1 MELFERAFRLLP
13 DTVIITD
20 LYWYILDYNHA
31 EAIKELR
38 KGVNLTRIIRDCKDT
53 AKGKFR
59 YNEIIFQRTTTP
71 VYDKEIHV
79 GYVVYLANITERET
93 LIQQRLQKNAELE
106 ALIREQARAN
116 AELEDYLHQAEALV
130 GYEEQLRIARSIHD
144 DAGHAITE
152 LNTISQM
159 CLQLRETDPEH
170 YRQLIS
176 QGIELCKRS
185 MKEEKSDQFTSLRE
199 MLEQFR
205 DGCEIPVDLLI
216 AGEEPAFAGRL
227 YSVIG
232 TICKEAYHNT
242 LSHSLADRMKIE
254 LHMAPEQLMLRIED
268 NGKFHGRLEKGFGL
282 TTMEENVKASGG
294 TITFCAEEDRG
305 FGIQAEWRNE
315 Q

>member
-31 EAIKELR
+31 EAIKVLR

-71 VYDKEIHV
+71 VYDKDIHV

-185 MKEEKSDQFTSLRE
+185 MKEEKSDQFKSLRE

-205 DGCEIPVDLLI
+205 AGCEIPVDLLI
-216 AGEEPAFAGRL
+216 AGEEPVFAGRL

-232 TICKEAYHNT
+232 KICKEAYQST
-242 LSHSLADRMKIE
+242 FSLSSY
-254 LHMAPEQLMLRIED
+254 
-268 NGKFHGRLEKGFGL
+268 
-282 TTMEENVKASGG
+282 
-294 TITFCAEEDRG
+294 TIF
-305 FGIQAEWRNE
+305 F
-315 Q
+315 

>member
-1 MELFERAFRLLP
+1 MEWFERAFRLLP

-71 VYDKEIHV
+71 VYDKDIHV

-205 DGCEIPVDLLI
+205 EKSRLLREGFTALSGKYAKRHI
-216 AGEEPAFAGRL
+216 
-227 YSVIG
+227 
-232 TICKEAYHNT
+232 TIHFPILWQT
-242 LSHSLADRMKIE
+242 
-254 LHMAPEQLMLRIED
+254 
-268 NGKFHGRLEKGFGL
+268 
-282 TTMEENVKASGG
+282 
-294 TITFCAEEDRG
+294 
-305 FGIQAEWRNE
+305 
-315 Q
+315 